1 MKRNEICDLMEMVY
15 ELNSRTS
22 PVPSFILQNKVA
34 KILGISTAQL
44 RRMTCVAHGNEE
56 FLPKIK

>member
-44 RRMTCVAHGNEE
+44 RRMTCVAHGSEE